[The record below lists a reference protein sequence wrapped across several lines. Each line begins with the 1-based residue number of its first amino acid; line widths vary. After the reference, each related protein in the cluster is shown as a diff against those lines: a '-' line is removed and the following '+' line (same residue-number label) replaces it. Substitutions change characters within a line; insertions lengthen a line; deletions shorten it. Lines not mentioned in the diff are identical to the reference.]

1 MRVLFALLL
10 WCVCRLALAAPAL
23 TTAELDAF
31 FEGYVPGAL
40 SRGDVAGG
48 ALVVVKD
55 GQVLFEKGYGLA
67 DMANRKPVDPK
78 NTLFRAGGVSAVA
91 TWAAVMQL
99 VDQGKLDLDRD
110 INDYLDFRLPPT
122 WPKQI
127 TLRDL
132 MTQQSGFEDIAKDVV
147 TDRAERMHPLSVGAR
162 LYLPER
168 IFPAGQVPAYSDYGV
183 ALAGLIVERVGGQ
196 PFERYAADH
205 LFQPL
210 GMTRSSFAQPLPQA
224 LSGSLASGYR
234 RASEPAE
241 TFDYYWMSPAR
252 GLSATADDMGR
263 LMLALLGGGSATSG
277 QILSAASTTA
287 LLTEDRR
294 RDPNIRGVGLG
305 LTHLDRN
312 GHAVMG
318 MMGETS
324 SFRAV
329 FALVPDAGL
338 GFYFVQNGVGNRAGD
353 IRAPLLQAFMDR
365 YFPGPDAPVET
376 TQASATADGALIAG
390 AYWQSRRAENSF
402 LRLASLHQAIVTQN
416 PDGTLSVDTLTDQA
430 RHPKIWREIKPN
442 LWREENGTGLLAV
455 RLEAG
460 HPAEIITDALP
471 PSVILTPAPPLR
483 SASWSVPLL
492 AVTLA
497 LLAMMVLLMPLRG
510 ILRLAYRSRGGDG
523 SALLGAL
530 VWLVA
535 LIDLLFLGGFV
546 GFLCEGTLHPSF
558 FSADQD
564 WLVETLH
571 MLGIAAIAGTLVPIL
586 ALRAGFSDR
595 RGSLFGRIGA
605 LVPVATSLS
614 VAWFGLIYHLVGW
627 STAY

>member
-1 MRVLFALLL
+1 MRILFVLLL
-10 WCVCRLALAAPAL
+10 WCVSRLALAAPAP
-23 TTAELDAF
+23 TAAELDAF
-31 FEGYVPGAL
+31 FDGYVPAAL
-40 SRGDVAGG
+40 ARGDVAGA

-67 DMANRKPVDPK
+67 DMANKKPVDPK

-91 TWAAVMQL
+91 TWVAVMQL

-110 INDYLDFRLPPT
+110 INDYLDFRIPPT

-132 MTQQSGFEDIAKDVV
+132 MTQQSGFEEIARNVV
-147 TDRAERMHPLSVGAR
+147 TDRAERLQPLDVGAR
-162 LYLPER
+162 LSLPER

-196 PFERYAADH
+196 PFERYVADH

-210 GMTRSSFAQPLPQA
+210 GMTRASFTQPLPPPLA
-224 LSGSLASGYR
+224 GSLASGYR

-252 GLSATADDMGR
+252 GLSASADDMGR
-263 LMLALLGGGSATSG
+263 LMLALLGSGAGSGA
-277 QILSAASTTA
+277 QILSPASVTA

-318 MMGETS
+318 VIGETA

-329 FALVPDAGL
+329 FALMPEASL
-338 GFYFVQNGVGNRAGD
+338 GVYFVQNGTGNRAGD
-353 IRAPLLQAFMDR
+353 LRTPLMQAFMDR
-365 YFPGPDAPVET
+365 YFPAPAQPSEA
-376 TQASATADGALIAG
+376 TQASAAADGALVSG
-390 AYWQSRRAENSF
+390 AYWLSRRAEGSF
-402 LRLASLHQAIVTQN
+402 LRLASLRQAIVSQL
-416 PDGTLSVDTLTDQA
+416 PDGSLSVDMLTDQA
-430 RHPKIWREIKPN
+430 HHPKIWHEIKPN

-455 RLEAG
+455 RLDAG

-471 PSVILTPAPPLR
+471 PSLILTPAPPLR
-483 SASWSVPLL
+483 SAIWSVPLL
-492 AVTLA
+492 IVTLA
-497 LLAMMVLLMPLRG
+497 LLAAMLVLMPLRG
-510 ILRLAYRSRGGDG
+510 MMRLAYRARGDH
-523 SALLGAL
+523 SALIGGL

-535 LIDLLFLGGFV
+535 LIDLLFLGGFA
-546 GFLCEGTLHPSF
+546 GFICEGTLHPSF

-564 WLVETLH
+564 WMVETLH
-571 MLGIAAIAGTLVPIL
+571 ALGFAAVAGVLVTIF
-586 ALRAGFSDR
+586 ALRAGNGR
-595 RGSLFGRIGA
+595 RGSLLGRLGGLIP
-605 LVPVATSLS
+605 LLTSLS
-614 VAWFGLIYHLVGW
+614 VVWFGVIYHLIGW
-627 STAY
+627 SIAY

>member
-1 MRVLFALLL
+1 MRFLFALLL
-10 WCVCRLALAAPAL
+10 WGVCRLALAAPAL
-23 TTAELDAF
+23 TADELDAF
-31 FEGYVPGAL
+31 FDGYVPAAL
-40 SRGDVAGG
+40 ARGDVAGA

-67 DMANRKPVDPK
+67 EVANHKPVDPK

-91 TWAAVMQL
+91 TWMAVMQL

-110 INDYLDFRLPPT
+110 INDYLDFRIPPT

-132 MTQQSGFEDIAKDVV
+132 MTQQSGFEEIAKDVV
-147 TDRAERMHPLSVGAR
+147 TDRAERLRPLSVAAR
-162 LYLPER
+162 LSLPER

-210 GMTRSSFAQPLPQA
+210 GMTRTSFAQPLPSA
-224 LSGSLASGYR
+224 LAGSLASGYH
-234 RASEPAE
+234 RASEPAQ

-263 LMLALLGGGSATSG
+263 LMLALLGGGAGSG
-277 QILSAASTTA
+277 AQILSPASVTA

-305 LTHLDRN
+305 LAHLDRN

-318 MMGETS
+318 MTGETS
-324 SFRAV
+324 SFRAL
-329 FALVPDAGL
+329 FALVPEASL
-338 GFYFVQNGVGNRAGD
+338 GVYFVQNGTGNRAGD
-353 IRAPLLQAFMDR
+353 LRTPLLQAFMNR
-365 YFPGPDAPVET
+365 YFPAPAPAAEA
-376 TQASATADGALIAG
+376 TQASAAGDGALVSG
-390 AYWQSRRAENSF
+390 AYWLSRRAESSF
-402 LRLASLHQAIVTQN
+402 LRLASLRQAIVSQT
-416 PDGTLSVDTLTDQA
+416 PDGSLSVDMLTDQA
-430 RHPKIWREIKPN
+430 RHPKLWHEIKPE
-442 LWREENGTGLLAV
+442 LWREENGTDLLAV
-455 RLEAG
+455 RLDG
-460 HPAEIITDALP
+460 GRPAEIISDALP
-471 PSVILTPAPPLR
+471 PSLILTPAPPLR

-492 AVTLA
+492 GATLL
-497 LLAMMVLLMPLRG
+497 LLAAMVVLMPLRG
-510 ILRLAYRSRGGDG
+510 MMRLAYRARGDH
-523 SALLGAL
+523 SALFGAL

-546 GFLCEGTLHPSF
+546 GFIAEGTLHPAF

-564 WLVETLH
+564 WLVEALH
-571 MLGIAAIAGTLVPIL
+571 MLGFAALIGTLVPIL

-595 RGSLFGRIGA
+595 RGSLFGRLGA
-605 LVPVATSLS
+605 LVPVLASFS
-614 VAWFGLIYHLVGW
+614 VVWFALIYHLVGW